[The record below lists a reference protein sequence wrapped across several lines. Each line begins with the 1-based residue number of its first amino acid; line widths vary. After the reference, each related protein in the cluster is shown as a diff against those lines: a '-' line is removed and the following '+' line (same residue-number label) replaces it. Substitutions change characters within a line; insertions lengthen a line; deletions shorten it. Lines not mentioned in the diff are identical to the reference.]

1 MKKRVITVSR
11 QFGSG
16 GRTIA
21 KKIAKDLGL
30 PYYDKELVAKIAK
43 ETGYAEEYI
52 EEMGQYAFSRRSF
65 LFSLAVTNSY
75 THNPGELSVPD
86 KIYIMQNNIINELAE
101 KEECVIVGRCAD
113 YILREREDCLHT
125 FFFAD
130 MDFRANHI
138 VEYYGETDVPAEK
151 RVKEK
156 DDKRRVYYRHYTG
169 REWGDVKNYHVS
181 LDTGAIG
188 LDACADAVVAIYRN
202 SK

>member
-1 MKKRVITVSR
+1 MKKRIITVSR

-21 KKIAKDLGL
+21 KKIAADLGIA
-30 PYYDKELVAKIAK
+30 YYDKELVSKIAK
-43 ETGYAEEYI
+43 ETGFSEEYI

-101 KEECVIVGRCAD
+101 KGDCVIVGRCSD

-130 MDFRANHI
+130 MAFRANHI

-156 DDKRRVYYRHYTG
+156 DDKRKVYYRHYTG
-169 REWGDVKNYHVS
+169 REWGDLKNYHVS
-181 LDTGAIG
+181 FNSGVIG
-188 LDACADAVVAIYRN
+188 LDACADAVVNIVKN
-202 SK
+202 S

>member
-21 KKIAKDLGL
+21 KKIAADLGIA
-30 PYYDKELVAKIAK
+30 YYDKELVAKIAK
-43 ETGYAEEYI
+43 ETGFSEEYI
-52 EEMGQYAFSRRSF
+52 EEAGQYAFSRRSF

-75 THNPGELSVPD
+75 THNPGQLSVPD
-86 KIYIMQNNIINELAE
+86 KIFIMQNNIISELAE
-101 KEECVIVGRCAD
+101 KEECVIVGRCSD

-125 FFFAD
+125 LFYAD

-151 RVKEK
+151 RVREK
-156 DDKRRVYYRHYTG
+156 DDKRKVYYRHYTG
-169 REWGDVKNYHVS
+169 REWGDVKNYHVA
-181 LDTGAIG
+181 LNTGVIG
-188 LDACADAVVAIYRN
+188 LDECADAVVSIYKN